1 MSQIEFQRLNKLKLL
16 AVGEEEATNTNSL
29 RTSNKRR
36 GSVVVS
42 RARKGGTLMSACHL
56 KVKRN
61 IFSVPQENPTP
72 AYRLPVYPTKTGKQ
86 RKELDFFFFGYQIQ
100 TQQTAAHATGSCNRR
115 KQEPPRPGT
124 GSGKSTT
131 RIQRNFHRPSEA
143 KKKNMQ
149 RPSNSLLPPPPQQE

>member
-1 MSQIEFQRLNKLKLL
+1 
-16 AVGEEEATNTNSL
+16 
-29 RTSNKRR
+29 
-36 GSVVVS
+36 
-42 RARKGGTLMSACHL
+42 MSACHL

-61 IFSVPQENPTP
+61 IFRFHKKTQPQLIVSPYIQPRP
-72 AYRLPVYPTKTGKQ
+72 ANSERSSI
-86 RKELDFFFFGYQIQ
+86 FFFFGYQIQ

>member
-1 MSQIEFQRLNKLKLL
+1 ME
-16 AVGEEEATNTNSL
+16 
-29 RTSNKRR
+29 SNKRR

-86 RKELDFFFFGYQIQ
+86 RKELDFFFLATKFRHSK
-100 TQQTAAHATGSCNRR
+100 QQHTLPALVIEESKSRPAREPEAARAPPEFREIFIGRAKQRR
-115 KQEPPRPGT
+115 RTCSDQAILCCRRRR
-124 GSGKSTT
+124 SRS
-131 RIQRNFHRPSEA
+131 RRRRRCRWQ
-143 KKKNMQ
+143 
-149 RPSNSLLPPPPQQE
+149 

>member
-1 MSQIEFQRLNKLKLL
+1 VSPQGQKEHLFGSTRKPNP
-16 AVGEEEATNTNSL
+16 SL
-29 RTSNKRR
+29 SSPRISNQDRQTAK
-36 GSVVVS
+36 G
-42 RARKGGTLMSACHL
+42 AR
-56 KVKRN
+56 
-61 IFSVPQENPTP
+61 
-72 AYRLPVYPTKTGKQ
+72 
-86 RKELDFFFFGYQIQ
+86 FFFFGYQIQ

-149 RPSNSLLPPPPQQE
+149 RPSNSLLPPPQQQK